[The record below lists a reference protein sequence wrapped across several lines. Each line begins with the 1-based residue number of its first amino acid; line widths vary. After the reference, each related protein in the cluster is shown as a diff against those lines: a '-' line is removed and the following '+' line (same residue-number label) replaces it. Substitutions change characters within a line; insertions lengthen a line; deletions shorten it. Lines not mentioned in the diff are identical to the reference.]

1 MKNKKGFIRI
11 IEAIF
16 AILVIMSAALILVSN
31 SVQTSD
37 ISEEVHEKQRYIL
50 EVIANNEAMRQQILG
65 GDTTIADTVME
76 TFEQKSL
83 DKSDLSGDTTLADE
97 FVSKNIPPSWDFSL
111 CVANIDDICNTS
123 PADDRDIYVSEAI
136 ISASKTTYTTSK
148 KLRFF
153 IWR

>member
-50 EVIANNEAMRQQILG
+50 EVIANNEAMREQILAHRSAT
-65 GDTTIADTVME
+65 DPTPNTNPDI
-76 TFEQKSL
+76 SL
-83 DKSDLSGDTTLADE
+83 VKDFT
-97 FVSKNIPPSWDFSL
+97 SKN
-111 CVANIDDICNTS
+111 
-123 PADDRDIYVSEAI
+123 
-136 ISASKTTYTTSK
+136 SK
-148 KLRFF
+148 
-153 IWR
+153 